1 MRSLLTLVCVC
12 GLLGV
17 FASPAQSGT
26 YDVWSCGDP
35 ERLVYDGVTNLAW
48 PTGWRPINAFGIL
61 PYTSCEFGSPSTA
74 KAIAVATGGATADGA
89 EGAWTLRLPP
99 GVLIDW
105 VHLWR
110 DIGVTTSGVDA
121 GFAVGGLEA
130 VCDRSPCSA
139 GLGHPGVAPGDP
151 FAGQRRVDY
160 QPILSRDTFKAF
172 VRCRLVG
179 GCASSSG
186 SDFVRIYAARFTLS
200 DTLSPVLTASSGSL
214 LGGAQPHA
222 GSHTFSVTAHDE
234 GAGLAA
240 FALEVDGTEVGRW
253 AATADP
259 RCVPPYNNPQPCPA
273 EASGSFGFDTAKLVD
288 GRHSVRVK
296 AIDASGNEAAS
307 APVEIVTENRS
318 AGCRTAGG
326 PAITASLGRAGRKPV
341 RFGRRATLRG
351 RVLDAAGQPVAG
363 AQLQIVQRLLLSG
376 APLRVTGTVTTD
388 AEGRVEV
395 RLPRGPSRE
404 LRLGV
409 PAGAGLGGLVC
420 SPPVRLRVRAGIGF
434 SVRPRRV
441 SPDGRIV
448 FSGRLRGGPG
458 ARGVQVAIYAVARRG
473 RARVPVEI
481 VRTGAKG
488 RFAFRYRFQR
498 SFAPFTYRFRARV
511 RRQAAYPYAAA
522 WSRTVV
528 VRIVR

>member
-1 MRSLLTLVCVC
+1 LHV
-12 GLLGV
+12 
-17 FASPAQSGT
+17 
-26 YDVWSCGDP
+26 
-35 ERLVYDGVTNLAW
+35 
-48 PTGWRPINAFGIL
+48 
-61 PYTSCEFGSPSTA
+61 
-74 KAIAVATGGATADGA
+74 
-89 EGAWTLRLPP
+89 
-99 GVLIDW
+99 
-105 VHLWR
+105 
-110 DIGVTTSGVDA
+110 
-121 GFAVGGLEA
+121 
-130 VCDRSPCSA
+130 
-139 GLGHPGVAPGDP
+139 
-151 FAGQRRVDY
+151 
-160 QPILSRDTFKAF
+160 
-172 VRCRLVG
+172 
-179 GCASSSG
+179 
-186 SDFVRIYAARFTLS
+186 YAARMTLS
-200 DTLSPVLTASSGSL
+200 DMRPPVLALSSGSL
-214 LGGAQPHA
+214 LAGPQPLV
-222 GSHTFSVTAHDE
+222 GNHTFGVTATDE
-234 GAGLAA
+234 GAGVSA
-240 FALEVDGTEVGRW
+240 FALEVDGTEMQRW
-253 AATADP
+253 TVSGAPACA
-259 RCVPPYNNPQPCPA
+259 PPYNIAQPCPA

-326 PAITASLGRAGRKPV
+326 PALTASLGRAGRKPV

-376 APLRVTGTVTTD
+376 ASLRVTGTVTTD

-409 PAGAGLGGLVC
+409 PAGAGVGGLVC

-434 SVRPRRV
+434 SVGPRPV
-441 SPDGRIV
+441 NTNGRIV

-528 VRIVR
+528 VRIVP